1 MASNIRVFTISLKH
15 GTDLKD
21 SIEEFIVDKGLKAP
35 FIVTCVGSLNSA
47 TLALNATASGGPPFP
62 SYEKVK
68 SFDNE
73 NFEICSLVGT
83 LSPMGSHLHIV
94 LGRADGS
101 VVAGHVVG
109 NVTVQTTAEVVIGE
123 SMAEI
128 YNRKYDPFTSYNELA
143 VLKRE

>member
-1 MASNIRVFTISLKH
+1 MGTRCVQVYTVRFLPGQELKSGLEH
-15 GTDLKD
+15 FVKQRQLQAA
-21 SIEEFIVDKGLKAP
+21 FIM
-35 FIVTCVGSLNSA
+35 TCVGSVQSA
-47 TLALNATASGGPPFP
+47 TLRFATPAGENTSKT
-62 SYEKVK
+62 EMVK
-68 SFDNE
+68 SFDSE

-128 YNRKYDPFTSYNELA
+128 YNRKYDPFTCYNELA